1 MPSTKYLTRRVRDII
16 MNTTNF
22 RRLLRPLAPIAI
34 ALALVV
40 LLQSAALACPG
51 CKEGVAAND
60 PAGVRAARGY
70 FWSIIFMLS
79 MPPAII
85 CTLCGYF
92 YYEVRRARADR
103 AHLAQRQAEAE
114 AEKV

>member
-1 MPSTKYLTRRVRDII
+1 

-22 RRLLRPLAPIAI
+22 RRLLRSIAPIAF

-103 AHLAQRQAEAE
+103 ARIAEGQAEAE